1 MTETNDQLVEQ
12 QPQGSAEQPEEGGA
26 SMLYT
31 VGLFVVMVVFTIG
44 CMFFGWFQ

>member
-1 MTETNDQLVEQ
+1 MTEPNELAVELEA
-12 QPQGSAEQPEEGGA
+12 PTPEEEDGGGGG
-26 SMLYT
+26 LFT

>member
-1 MTETNDQLVEQ
+1 MTEPNELAVELEA
-12 QPQGSAEQPEEGGA
+12 PTPGEEDEGGGGG
-26 SMLYT
+26 LFT